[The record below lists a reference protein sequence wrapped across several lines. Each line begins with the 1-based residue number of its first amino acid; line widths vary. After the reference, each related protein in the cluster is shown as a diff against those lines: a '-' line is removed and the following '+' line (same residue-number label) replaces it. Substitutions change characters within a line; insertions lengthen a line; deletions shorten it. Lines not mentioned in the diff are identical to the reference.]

1 MRHHAPAFL
10 AVVAAAAVSASGC
23 MVGCDNGSRSEGVV
37 AAAAPAVTA
46 ESAGSAGARN
56 LPEVVKPFPAGLSG
70 TLVFQSDR
78 EGRTKIYSLDLAS
91 GQVRPLTDGDAWR
104 DENPRW
110 SPDGTRI
117 AFKSNRA
124 HYSGNAPEQGKADYD
139 LYTMNADGSDVR
151 RLTTDAANEHDPSWA
166 PDGKSIV
173 YSSDKDSRGDLYRL
187 WLANG
192 RVERL
197 TRHFVGRA
205 IMPTV
210 SPDGSR
216 VAFAAQ
222 TMRAGQFWLFQVHIL
237 DLASKAATPLAGNGG
252 ACWPAWMP
260 DSSGLAFVRLDQ
272 EPSALATQK
281 LQGGAAAQ
289 SLVKDAKLWSYYP
302 DWSPDGRQVAFSVS
316 PAHHDGEDWDLAL
329 VDASQPGKFVKL
341 TTGAGNDRLPDW
353 KPK

>member
-1 MRHHAPAFL
+1 MATPRRASL
-10 AVVAAAAVSASGC
+10 IAVMLSAAGFACGGSPEPGGAGAA
-23 MVGCDNGSRSEGVV
+23 
-37 AAAAPAVTA
+37 AAAAPAPAAATA
-46 ESAGSAGARN
+46 AAPPAAARV
-56 LPEVVKPFPAGLSG
+56 LPEAVKPFPTGLSG

-78 EGRTKIYSLDLAS
+78 EGRTKIYALDLAA
-91 GQVRPLTDGDAWR
+91 GQVRPLTSGDAWR

-124 HYSGNAPEQGKADYD
+124 HYSGSPPEQGNADYD

-151 RLTTDAANEHDPSWA
+151 RLTTDPANEHDPTWA
-166 PDGKSIV
+166 PDGKSLV
-173 YSSDKDSRGDLYRL
+173 YSSDKDSRGDLYL
-187 WLANG
+187 WLADG

-237 DLASKAATPLAGNGG
+237 DLASKAATPLAGSGG

-260 DSSGLAFVRLDQ
+260 DSSGLAYVRLDQ
-272 EPSALATQK
+272 EPSALESIK
-281 LQGGAAAQ
+281 LQNGAKQ
-289 SLVKDAKLWSYYP
+289 PLVKDAKLWSYYP
-302 DWSPDGRQVAFSVS
+302 DWSPDGRQVAFSLS
-316 PAHHDGEDWDLAL
+316 PEHHEGEDWDLAL
-329 VDASQPGKFVKL
+329 VDANQPGKFVKL

>member
-1 MRHHAPAFL
+1 MSATTAAR
-10 AVVAAAAVSASGC
+10 AV
-23 MVGCDNGSRSEGVV
+23 
-37 AAAAPAVTA
+37 
-46 ESAGSAGARN
+46 
-56 LPEVVKPFPAGLSG
+56 PEAVKPFPAGLSG

-78 EGRTKIYSLDLAS
+78 EGRPKIYSLDLAS
-91 GQVRPLTDGDAWR
+91 GQVRPLTSGDAWR

-124 HYSGNAPEQGKADYD
+124 HYTGNAPEQGNADYD

-151 RLTTDAANEHDPSWA
+151 RLTTDPANEHDPSWA

-187 WLANG
+187 WLADG
-192 RVERL
+192 RIERL

-237 DLASKAATPLAGNGG
+237 DLASKGTTPVEGAGG

-260 DSSGLAFVRLDQ
+260 DSSGLAYVRLDR
-272 EPSALATQK
+272 EPSALEARK
-281 LQGGAAAQ
+281 LQGDAKQ
-289 SLVKDAKLWSYYP
+289 PLVNDAKLWSYYP

-316 PAHHDGEDWDLAL
+316 PQHHDGEDWDLAL
-329 VDASQPGKFVKL
+329 MDASQPGKFVKL